1 MEGNLRSAVGV
12 AAEAEMTQE
21 LGVSDGEDVA
31 TALRQAAERIA
42 EWTPKGVHFGWEP
55 SFRNKGKF
63 LATMTK
69 DEARALVRDVL
80 LRGEI
85 DCHPNRRDGCPAE
98 DQFVVVADAGR
109 IIGTRGQRRIR
120 VVIVR
125 DAGGHRVDNA
135 FPVRLR

>member
-1 MEGNLRSAVGV
+1 MGV
-12 AAEAEMTQE
+12 AAKAKMTAG
-21 LGVSDGEDVA
+21 LDIADGKDVA
-31 TALRQAAERIA
+31 TALRRAARRIG
-42 EWTPKGVHFGWEP
+42 EWAPKGVHFGWEP

-85 DCHPNRRDGCPAE
+85 DCHPNRRDGCSAE